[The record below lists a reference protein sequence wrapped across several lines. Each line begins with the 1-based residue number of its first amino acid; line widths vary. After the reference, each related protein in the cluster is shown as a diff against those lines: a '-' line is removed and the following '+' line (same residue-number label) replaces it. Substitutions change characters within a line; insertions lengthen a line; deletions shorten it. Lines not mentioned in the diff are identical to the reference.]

1 MSFMFRDF
9 RWVDTWDN
17 GILNLFY
24 EAVVSLKYKRRHPGY
39 HENRL
44 TSNLQFSAL
53 LFFVLPSL
61 CSSCSGPRESGIS
74 KPTPANWEP
83 ARGASDMVSGK
94 CFKHDCS
101 LLFLLTATSTTFD
114 YIHYCNYIRLHWLF
128 AYIDCSTTSPT
139 VTMSTTFTCIDSD
152 RLRPLLCLHWRSK
165 ICHHYSRP
173 IVR

>member
-1 MSFMFRDF
+1 MAYWISFMRQWSLSSIKGD
-9 RWVDTWDN
+9 VLDTMRIN
-17 GILNLFY
+17 
-24 EAVVSLKYKRRHPGY
+24 SPQ
-39 HENRL
+39 
-44 TSNLQFSAL
+44 TSNFLRCC
-53 LFFVLPSL
+53 FFVLLSL

-83 ARGASDMVSGK
+83 ARGANDMVSGK

-114 YIHYCNYIRLHWLF
+114 YIHYCNYVWLHWLF
-128 AYIDCSTTSPT
+128 AYIDYIDCLTTSTTVT
-139 VTMSTTFTCIDSD
+139 VSTTFACIDSD